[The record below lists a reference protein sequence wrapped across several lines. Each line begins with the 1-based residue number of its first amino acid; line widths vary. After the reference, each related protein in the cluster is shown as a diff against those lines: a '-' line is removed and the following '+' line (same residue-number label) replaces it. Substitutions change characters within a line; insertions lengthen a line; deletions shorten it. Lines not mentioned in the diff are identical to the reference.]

1 MPQDSDPIM
10 FEHEP
15 LQMIASDG
23 AMHAYKHYGFWKP
36 MDMLKDN
43 IDLEKMWISGNALWK
58 KW

>member
-1 MPQDSDPIM
+1 M